1 MFLRRQQRLSV
12 LEALERKARG
22 FRTDEDLYP
31 LRVPREPLPLE
42 QVIAQA
48 LPDGH
53 RSFDLLTLRQRTLLH
68 LAWDDGSTWE
78 LWVLVL
84 PSGLKLFCDSGEEE
98 TRVLASGGRHAS
110 GETDR
115 QFLRLLSETGGQ
127 QFGIE
132 MSGGAPSRVRTS
144 IQDRDFLVEIF
155 VHLFELAGAEESVRE
170 YLAHQPIQQP
180 DPALNDETDFRA
192 DVERWLAY
200 ALRGK

>member
-1 MFLRRQQRLSV
+1 MFQRRQQRVRV

-22 FRTDEDLYP
+22 FGTDEDLYP
-31 LRVPREPLPLE
+31 LRVPREPLRLE

-48 LPDGH
+48 LPDDH
-53 RSFDLLTLRQRTLLH
+53 RSFDPLTLRQRTLLH

-98 TRVLASGGRHAS
+98 ARVLASGGRHAT
-110 GETDR
+110 GETDT

-144 IQDRDFLVEIF
+144 IQDREFLVEIF
-155 VHLFELAGAEESVRE
+155 VHLFELAGAEGSVRE
-170 YLAHQPIQQP
+170 FLAHQNIQQP
-180 DPALNDETDFRA
+180 EPAPNDGSDFRA
-192 DVERWLAY
+192 DVERWLDY
-200 ALRGK
+200 ALSGR